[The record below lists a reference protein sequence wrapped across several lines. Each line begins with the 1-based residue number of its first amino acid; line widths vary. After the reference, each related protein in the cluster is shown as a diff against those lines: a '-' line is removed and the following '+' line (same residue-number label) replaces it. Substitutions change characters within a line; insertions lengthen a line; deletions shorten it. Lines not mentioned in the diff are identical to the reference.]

1 MIRLGFVSA
10 ILGELDF
17 EEVVSFAAEAGYSC
31 VEMMCWPKAAAER
44 RYAGVTH
51 VDADALGAA
60 EVKRIKGI
68 LAEKK
73 VSISGL
79 GYYPNPLDP
88 DKRKAEF
95 FQEHLKKVIA
105 AAARLE
111 VGVVN
116 TFIGRDP
123 GKDVEEN
130 FALFASV
137 WPGIV
142 AFAEK
147 NGVKL
152 CIENCP
158 MYFTR
163 DEWPSGK
170 NLAHTPSMW
179 RRMFA
184 EIPSKSFGLNYD
196 PSHLVWQ
203 LIDCVKPLYEFKD
216 RIFHAHLKDAKILKD
231 RLDDVG
237 ILALPLEFHAP
248 KLPGLGDVDW
258 GRFVSALTDIG
269 YDGPACVEV
278 EDRSFEGSL
287 ENRKTALLLSR
298 NFMRQFIIG

>member
-1 MIRLGFVSA
+1 MMRLGFVSA
-10 ILGELDF
+10 ILAELDL
-17 EEVVSFAAEAGYSC
+17 EEVVSFASRAGYSC
-31 VEMMCWPKAAAER
+31 VEAMCWPKAAAER
-44 RYAGVTH
+44 RYAGVAH
-51 VDADALGAA
+51 VDADSLGDA
-60 EVKRIKGI
+60 EVRRIRGM
-68 LAEKK
+68 LAEKR
-73 VSISGL
+73 VSLSGL

-88 DKRKAEF
+88 DPRKA
-95 FQEHLKKVIA
+95 QACREHLKKVIA
-105 AAARLE
+105 AAARLG

-123 GKDVEEN
+123 GRNAEEN
-130 FALFASV
+130 FASFASA
-137 WPGIV
+137 WPPLV

-158 MYFTR
+158 MYFTL
-163 DEWPSGK
+163 DEWPAGK
-170 NLAHTPSMW
+170 NLAHAPSMW

-196 PSHLVWQ
+196 PSHLLWQ
-203 LIDCVKPLYEFKD
+203 QIDYVKPLYEFRD
-216 RIFHAHLKDAKILKD
+216 RIFHAHLKDAKIIRD

-237 ILALPLEFHAP
+237 ILATPLEFHTP
-248 KLPGLGDVDW
+248 KLPGLGEVNW

-287 ENRKTALLLSR
+287 ESRKTALLQSLA
-298 NFMRQFIIG
+298 FMRQFITG